1 MLELQWQCR
10 PSGEGELEA
19 KPRSMESQKKKK
31 EEKRSEK
38 NVAAAVAMVSKMRW
52 V

>member
-10 PSGEGELEA
+10 PSGERESEA
-19 KPRSMESQKKKK
+19 KPRSMESQKKK

-38 NVAAAVAMVSKMRW
+38 SVAAAVAMVSKMRW